1 MLHHV
6 FCTLWGLWCSHAPLH
21 STDTS
26 YLKYQEVQ
34 ALIDQ
39 ATEEGLYTRGELTE
53 LFAHAQHQDDV
64 IHAMQAPAES
74 LDWGRYRPIFVTPE
88 RIKAGLTFWNQHA
101 ASLQRA
107 EKIYRVPAPIIVAI
121 LGVETH
127 YGERQGRFRV
137 IDSLSTLAFDY
148 PPRAHYFRGELLHFL
163 ELCHS
168 QHLDPA
174 TTLGS
179 YAGAMGY
186 GQFMPSS
193 WQSQAVDFDGDGHID
208 LIHNADDALGSV
220 AHYLQSQGWSPGP
233 VAEPARIA
241 GQNYDIHLDTQLQ
254 ASSSLGQLAQQGI
267 YTTSL
272 TLPDT
277 TAANAL
283 RLQGTHGGEFWI
295 TYPNFYVITRYNH
308 SPLYAMAVWQLSEA
322 LASAHESGPIAP
334 KQ

>member
-6 FCTLWGLWCSHAPLH
+6 FCTLWGLWCSHVPH
-21 STDTS
+21 HTTDTS
-26 YLKYQEVQ
+26 YLAYQEVQ
-34 ALIDQ
+34 VLIDQ
-39 ATEEGLYTRGELTE
+39 AAGEGLYTRHELID

-64 IHAMQAPAES
+64 LHAMQAPAES
-74 LDWGRYRPIFVTPE
+74 LDWGQYRNIFVTPE
-88 RIKAGLTFWNQHA
+88 RLHAGLKFWNQHA
-101 ASLQRA
+101 DSLQRA
-107 EKIYRVPAPIIVAI
+107 EQIYGVPAPIILAI

-148 PPRAHYFRGELLHFL
+148 PPRARYFRGELLHFL

-193 WQSQAVDFDGDGHID
+193 WLTQAVDFDGDGRID
-208 LIHNADDALGSV
+208 LIHNADDALGSI
-220 AHYLQSQGWSPGP
+220 AHYLQTNGWKPGP
-233 VAEPARIA
+233 VAEPARIT
-241 GQNYDIHLDTQLQ
+241 GQNYDLHLDTRLQ
-254 ASSSLGQLAQQGI
+254 ITSTLGQLSQQGI
-267 YTTSL
+267 FATSPS
-272 TLPDT
+272 LPDT
-277 TAANAL
+277 TAASVL
-283 RLQGTHGGEFWI
+283 RLQGAHGGEFWI
-295 TYPNFYVITRYNH
+295 AYPNFYVITRYNH
-308 SPLYAMAVWQLSEA
+308 SSLYAMAVWQLSQA
-322 LASAHESGPIAP
+322 LAAAHEHGPIAP